1 MNVPDTRILDAQASS
16 DIGDG
21 SDGSAG
27 SGEPTSLL
35 GLRPPRHTD
44 VPRTTSA
51 ELRER
56 DAVMKAGV
64 WGVVVSTLVV
74 LLVSALMGLMRGA

>member
-1 MNVPDTRILDAQASS
+1 MAPLPLQMPDTSASDPIPTDASP
-16 DIGDG
+16 GPR
-21 SDGSAG
+21 

-35 GLRPPRHTD
+35 GLRPARRSD
-44 VPRTTSA
+44 VPRTSSA

-56 DAVMKAGV
+56 DAVVKAGA
-64 WGVVVSTLVV
+64 WGVALSTLVV

>member
-1 MNVPDTRILDAQASS
+1 MTAPDLQKA
-16 DIGDG
+16 DG
-21 SDGSAG
+21 PAPAADLGSP
-27 SGEPTSLL
+27 SRGEPTSLL

-44 VPRTTSA
+44 VPRTSSA

-56 DAVMKAGV
+56 DAVVKAGL

-74 LLVSALMGLMRGA
+74 LLFSALMGLMRGA